1 MKNLQLTRQNL
12 FKSSIL
18 AYLLPLLPSPQ
29 AELVTYDIDLMYGL
43 VSSFTSSSSLIENDH
58 SNRILIAAVNNNII
72 ATIQT
77 KLTDP
82 SLPTSRAVTRSR
94 SCNSSFS
101 SATAVCAP
109 PTRR

>member
-18 AYLLPLLPSPQ
+18 GYLLPLLHSPQ

-58 SNRILIAAVNNNII
+58 SNRILIAAVNSNII

-82 SLPTSRAVTRSR
+82 SLPTYEVRSLSRRNA
-94 SCNSSFS
+94 
-101 SATAVCAP
+101 
-109 PTRR
+109 

>member
-18 AYLLPLLPSPQ
+18 GYLLPLLHSPQ

-58 SNRILIAAVNNNII
+58 SDRILIAAVNSNII

-82 SLPTSRAVTRSR
+82 SLPTYEVRSLSRHNT
-94 SCNSSFS
+94 
-101 SATAVCAP
+101 
-109 PTRR
+109 

>member
-18 AYLLPLLPSPQ
+18 GYLLPLLHSPQ
-29 AELVTYDIDLMYGL
+29 AELVTYDIDLMYGF

-77 KLTDP
+77 KLT
-82 SLPTSRAVTRSR
+82 SLPTYEVRSLSRRNA
-94 SCNSSFS
+94 
-101 SATAVCAP
+101 
-109 PTRR
+109 